1 MLVKDVAALNDLSSA
16 AMAIAMIAAFLLA
29 IGGFKLLRDRSSR
42 SRGVLMLAAA
52 AVVAANV
59 LIWTL

>member
-1 MLVKDVAALNDLSSA
+1 MAVAMVS
-16 AMAIAMIAAFLLA
+16 AFLLA
-29 IGGFKLLRDRSSR
+29 IGGLRLLRDRSSR